1 MEENKQIIYHKSD
14 WGSQVI
20 KIILVLCFLFFS
32 YKKNPT
38 KELFTQELI
47 KEYAIKNGIDNSI
60 YWYADASNGVKWEG
74 DDGYFCVSHPDAF
87 HYYTNEKC
95 NEQAGFHKLDLT
107 GEYTSQ
113 GLGE

>member
-74 DDGYFCVSHPDAF
+74 DDGYFVF
-87 HYYTNEKC
+87 HILMLFITTQMKNVM
-95 NEQAGFHKLDLT
+95 NKLDFIN
-107 GEYTSQ
+107 
-113 GLGE
+113 